1 MAAYRIRAPQVV
13 HESVAGEVVAI
24 DFATGSYFSL
34 RGPAEA
40 VWSSLSG
47 DEARPVDA
55 VAGAVDGAAGP
66 DEVAA
71 FLDQLVD
78 LGLLERNGDPAGYG
92 NGTGDLV
99 VEHFTDMEDLIL
111 LDPVHDVSDAGWPNT
126 SA

>member
-1 MAAYRIRAPQVV
+1 MPTYRIRTPQVV

-47 DEARPVDA
+47 EEARSVDV
-55 VAGAVDGAAGP
+55 VAGDRDPAP
-66 DEVAA
+66 VAA

-78 LGLLERNGDPAGYG
+78 LGLLERDGDPAGNG
-92 NGTGDLV
+92 HGTGDLV

>member
-40 VWSSLSG
+40 VWSALSG
-47 DEARPVDA
+47 EEPRSVEV
-55 VAGAVDGAAGP
+55 VAGDRDP
-66 DEVAA
+66 EPVAA

-78 LGLLERNGDPAGYG
+78 LGLLERNGDPAGNG
-92 NGTGDLV
+92 HGTGDLV

-111 LDPVHDVSDAGWPNT
+111 LDPVHDVTDAGWPNT